1 MPAFHFRHIKDLYP
15 VFWTKS
21 AELIQ
26 AISSEASTS
35 RYGSDVRPTS
45 IEVNGWAS
53 RGALDIIG
61 VAGMGRD
68 FGAIQDPENDLNQ
81 TYRKIFAPGRTG
93 QILGILDI
101 FLPSWL
107 VQRIP

>member
-26 AISSEASTS
+26 AISSEVKPSGYS
-35 RYGSDVRPTS
+35 SDMSSKSV
-45 IEVNGWAS
+45 EVNGWAS
-53 RGALDIIG
+53 RCALDIIG

-93 QILGILDI
+93 QILGILGI

-107 VQRIP
+107 VRRIP